1 MQILIIRLY
10 CKYRQ
15 VMRCIGVTACIYIN
29 PSHFVIPT
37 THAIHARQEQD
48 KYQSHS
54 MYRRWHFYAL
64 FLFPS
69 NLASGYVDCYQTI
82 WLPLFIR
89 LGIRHWSS
97 PSPLMLAWRLGRDY
111 NNFIA
116 SAVIQHWLFWLGPG
130 VFLWIFKKRKNVG
143 LLQSLAKCQW
153 VRVLTPLHA
162 YVTWGIC
169 KCMQQLYEYLLY
181 VFCILK
187 VRSAN
192 DTYD

>member
-29 PSHFVIPT
+29 PSHFVIPP

-116 SAVIQHWLFWLGPG
+116 SALTILAWPRGFSLNFQKK
-130 VFLWIFKKRKNVG
+130 KKRWAA
-143 LLQSLAKCQW
+143 AKPGQVPVSQGPHSPACLCNL
-153 VRVLTPLHA
+153 RN
-162 YVTWGIC
+162 
-169 KCMQQLYEYLLY
+169 M
-181 VFCILK
+181 
-187 VRSAN
+187 
-192 DTYD
+192 